1 MLAGKLACHQPLSR
15 LMGWLESRRCPWLIS
30 HSYSHSLTY
39 YVKFLSRSTIVEA
52 GKRLDTDTFLRKTKV
67 PACMIG

>member
-1 MLAGKLACHQPLSR
+1 
-15 LMGWLESRRCPWLIS
+15 
-30 HSYSHSLTY
+30 
-39 YVKFLSRSTIVEA
+39 LSRSTIVEA